1 MIRSRIT
8 RLTFSAAVALALPI
22 GGAIVFSASPASA
35 AVKTITCTKAKG
47 NATTSMKIQLKS
59 CSGNTGGKSKKLSIT
74 LLASGGVVTWTNGK
88 TTTFGAPSEGT
99 GTDCSPTAGAG
110 GDVTF
115 GGQVTHDTTK
125 SVKPIPGNYSGEVCI
140 DANGNFTLPPG
151 SPLTIN

>member
-47 NATTSMKIQLKS
+47 NADTTMKIQLKG
-59 CSGNTGGKSKKLSIT
+59 CNGNTGGKSKKLSIT
-74 LLASGGVVTWTNGK
+74 LLASGGTVPWTNGK
-88 TTTFGAPSEGT
+88 TTTFGSPTLGS

-110 GDVTF
+110 GDETF
-115 GGQVTHDTTK
+115 TGQVTADTTK
-125 SVKPIPGNYSGEVCI
+125 SAKPIPGNYSGEVCI
-140 DANGNFTLPPG
+140 DANGNFSFPPG